1 MHYKTNGPS
10 FLWPE
15 PGHRLD
21 SSPLPLDPEAHR
33 MRNVHSAVKCLSI
46 SIFSCL
52 ETTAQGDALLAVIC

>member
-21 SSPLPLDPEAHR
+21 FAPQPRGPSNE
-33 MRNVHSAVKCLSI
+33 KCAQCCADSL

-52 ETTAQGDALLAVIC
+52 ETTAQGDPLLAVTC